1 MDSASSEVADAGGA
15 EASADTGDALAA
27 RAKETCRDFKE
38 KFLVVVS
45 PARCG
50 TAPLLLILIDMD
62 AGEQDI
68 TEDVIMDVVRILLFS
83 DSILSLTGRE
93 KRKKTAKLSGGAPG
107 GRRELRV
114 SRDSKP
120 QNLKGGGYDNLR

>member
-1 MDSASSEVADAGGA
+1 M
-15 EASADTGDALAA
+15 
-27 RAKETCRDFKE
+27 
-38 KFLVVVS
+38 VVVS

-83 DSILSLTGRE
+83 DSIISLTYGTRE
-93 KRKKTAKLSGGAPG
+93 EKKTAKLSGGAPG
-107 GRRELRV
+107 GRRERV
-114 SRDSKP
+114 LWDSKP
-120 QNLKGGGYDNLR
+120 QNLKGGGYDNPS